1 MLQLI
6 YSEAINGFMKS
17 LAAAKVDKVDNKM
30 DKRWNHI
37 YRSTWEGCKVILR
50 RIFNIFLYVFV
61 MIVPIMPLKSRV
73 KGIPMA
79 PDFIIGGLL
88 ILTGLLI
95 LATDFKNTLDSIKK
109 LMKSRYMAILSVLIV
124 LFGLLCVI
132 SITYAGSKSLVISE
146 TMRFAE
152 YVFIFYFILLYCGK
166 REIKNICILLLLSF
180 LAAGFYGLVQ
190 FSLGIS
196 EFNEFVIFPG
206 RGRIYATFVNPNYWG
221 AAANLVIFVP
231 ICIILEKKAYSKT
244 YKAISIIYFLVM
256 FANLILSLTKGS
268 WLGFALG
275 ATIIFIIRYRRG
287 LIYLGAGAGSAAC
300 IGKIRNYFI
309 DAITA
314 KSYSLT
320 TRVKL
325 WKTGLKMFQEH
336 KLTGVGNGNY
346 NYYYSQYVEKYP
358 ELQKGGGSY
367 TVHNSYIKMLAE
379 LGIFGGLSFTAIYLM
394 LAGIAVMVYKNS
406 KGNLKIISLAII
418 GFWGAYLFQN
428 FFNNLMFIPQLN
440 VFVWIVSAALY
451 KYYILE
457 NEERA

>member
-1 MLQLI
+1 M
-6 YSEAINGFMKS
+6 
-17 LAAAKVDKVDNKM
+17 
-30 DKRWNHI
+30 
-37 YRSTWEGCKVILR
+37 ILR
-50 RIFNIFLYVFV
+50 RVFNIFLYVFV
-61 MIVPIMPLKSRV
+61 MIVPTIPLKSRV

-88 ILTGLLI
+88 ILTGFLI
-95 LATDFKNTLDSIKK
+95 LVTDFKSTLESFKR
-109 LMKSRYMAILSVLIV
+109 LMKSRYMAILSILIV
-124 LFGLLCVI
+124 LFGMLSII
-132 SITYAGSKSLVISE
+132 SLSYAGSKSLTISE

-152 YVFIFYFILLYCGK
+152 YVLIFYFILLYCGK
-166 REIKNICILLLLSF
+166 REIKNICILLLLTF

-190 FSLGIS
+190 FALGTS

-206 RGRIYATFVNPNYWG
+206 RGRIYSTFVNPNYWG

-231 ICIILEKKAYSKT
+231 ICIILEKKNYSKA
-244 YKAISIIYFLVM
+244 YKVFSMIYFVVM

-268 WLGFALG
+268 WLGFTLG
-275 ATIIFIIRYRRG
+275 ATIIFMIRYRRG
-287 LIYLGAGAGSAAC
+287 LIYLGAGAGTAAC

-320 TRVKL
+320 TRVLL

-336 KLTGVGNGNY
+336 KFTGVGNGNY
-346 NYYYSQYVEKYP
+346 NYYYNQYVEKYP

-379 LGIFGGLSFTAIYLM
+379 LGIFGALSFTAIYLM
-394 LAGIAVMVYKNS
+394 LAGISVMVYKNS

-418 GFWGAYLFQN
+418 GFWGAYFFQN

-440 VFVWIVSAALY
+440 VFAWIVSAALY

-457 NEERA
+457 NEERV